1 MGPKLRYT
9 AVPVPEPLVVLLSWC
24 TIVYVR
30 VYMLLQTLPFN
41 RLWISFFSPSL
52 VYVPNSHTLQ
62 YVGLGLSQA
71 ADYGFAELK
80 SAIAA
85 LQDGGVEVFLSMGV
99 CDVVLRYRG
108 VPKFWTR

>member
-1 MGPKLRYT
+1 M
-9 AVPVPEPLVVLLSWC
+9 
-24 TIVYVR
+24 
-30 VYMLLQTLPFN
+30 
-41 RLWISFFSPSL
+41 
-52 VYVPNSHTLQ
+52 YVPNSHTLE

-99 CDVVLRYRG
+99 CDAVLYLG
-108 VPKFWTR
+108 VPDVRRQCVCMHSEEGRF